1 MCHITRQPRNRV
13 VSGRYRFFTN
23 KMVKLIFNCVQVPSV
38 RRQVGPINS
47 AIPMVFEPKLQ

>member
-1 MCHITRQPRNRV
+1 MCHVTWQPRNRV